1 MLSQN
6 AYNINCMRHFVYTI
20 LLLLAGVSTS
30 LAASARVAQPA
41 ESRAS
46 PSATPSPAD
55 LFGELFV
62 RVQTLRLFPDGK
74 TFADAV
80 PRRAPAAIMA
90 AYRRERPLDAASLR
104 RFVLR
109 EFALP
114 KSRATVTIPP
124 LPVREHIAAL
134 WPQLTRPPLAPPPY
148 ASALALP
155 HRYVVPGGR
164 FREIYY
170 WDSYF
175 TMLGLVRDGHTAD
188 ATAMVDNFAGMLR
201 RYGHVPNGS
210 RSYYL
215 SRSQPPFLYLM
226 VGLLSMDKPA
236 AYARYLD
243 ALRTE
248 HRFWMQGAAT
258 LHPGSA
264 TAHVVRLADG
274 AVLNRYWDARDTP
287 REESYA
293 EDVALAART
302 GRSPRAVY
310 RDIRAAAES
319 GWDFS
324 SRWFADGRTFATIR
338 TTALAPVDLN
348 SLLFGL
354 EQAIAQGCARRR
366 DTACARDFDR
376 QAKARAAAIATHLWD
391 PAASAYEDL
400 DWRTGR
406 RTGQLTAATVM
417 PLFVGTASRDQAKA
431 VATTVTARLLRRG
444 GIATTTVATR
454 QQWDEPNGWAPLQW
468 IAVAGLDRYDER
480 ALADTI
486 AARWVATV
494 SGVFACTGRLV
505 EKYDVDTGGA
515 GGGGEYPVQD
525 GFGWTNGVTR
535 ALLDRAPP
543 VAARCASGADRA
555 GPRS

>member
-6 AYNINCMRHFVYTI
+6 AYNINRMRRFVYTI

-41 ESRAS
+41 ESRA
-46 PSATPSPAD
+46 PPAATPSPAD

-90 AYRRERPLDAASLR
+90 AYRRERPLDAASLH

-114 KSRATVTIPP
+114 ESRATVTIPP

-134 WPQLTRPPLAPPPY
+134 WPQLMRPPLAPSPY

-188 ATAMVDNFAGMLR
+188 ATAMVDNFADMVR

-226 VGLLSMDKPA
+226 VGLLSEDKPT

-258 LHPGSA
+258 LRPGSA

-406 RTGQLTAATVM
+406 RTGQLTAATLM

-431 VATTVTARLLRRG
+431 VAKTVSTRLLRRG
-444 GIATTTVATR
+444 GIATTTVATP

-468 IAVAGLDRYDER
+468 IAVTGLDRYDER

-486 AARWVATV
+486 AARWVGTV

-543 VAARCASGADRA
+543 VATRCASGADRA
-555 GPRS
+555 RPRS

>member
-6 AYNINCMRHFVYTI
+6 AYNINCMRRFVYTI
-20 LLLLAGVSTS
+20 LLLLTGVSTS

-41 ESRAS
+41 ESRA
-46 PSATPSPAD
+46 PPAATPSPAD

-90 AYRRERPLDAASLR
+90 AYRRERPLDAAALR

-155 HRYVVPGGR
+155 HGYVVPGGR

-188 ATAMVDNFAGMLR
+188 ATAMVDNFADMLR

-226 VGLLSMDKPA
+226 VGLLSEDKPT

-258 LHPGSA
+258 LRPGSA

-302 GRSPRAVY
+302 GRSPRTVY

-366 DTACARDFDR
+366 DAVCARDFDR

-406 RTGQLTAATVM
+406 RTGQLTAATLM

-431 VATTVTARLLRRG
+431 VAKTVSTRLLRRG
-444 GIATTTVATR
+444 GIATTTVATP

-543 VAARCASGADRA
+543 VATRCISGADRA